1 MNSMIQFLLLA
12 VLAAVA
18 LSICA
23 KYRVFPLLKLQLG
36 KYRVA
41 LANDGA
47 LTVGIHSGGR
57 ISGYSDAIV
66 TTRFLLVKQGSADN
80 HWTPVT
86 SVLDMPVGVLLDE
99 PAAITDQI
107 TVQLL
112 NANDGTIKM
121 VANGAIPAG
130 ALVVTA
136 GDGTVKAVP
145 STVGVYWNV
154 GVAVTTAVNNGDL
167 VEVQPCVQQIGV
179 ALIT

>member
-1 MNSMIQFLLLA
+1 
-12 VLAAVA
+12 
-18 LSICA
+18 
-23 KYRVFPLLKLQLG
+23 
-36 KYRVA
+36 
-41 LANDGA
+41 
-47 LTVGIHSGGR
+47 
-57 ISGYSDAIV
+57 
-66 TTRFLLVKQGSADN
+66 
-80 HWTPVT
+80 
-86 SVLDMPVGVLLDE
+86 
-99 PAAITDQI
+99 
-107 TVQLL
+107 
-112 NANDGTIKM
+112 M